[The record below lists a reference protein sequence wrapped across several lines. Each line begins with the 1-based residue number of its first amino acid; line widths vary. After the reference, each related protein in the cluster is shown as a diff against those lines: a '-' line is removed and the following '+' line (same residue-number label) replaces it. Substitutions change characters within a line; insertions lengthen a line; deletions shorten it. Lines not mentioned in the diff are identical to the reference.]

1 MTKKKFNII
10 FFSGIIFFFLIL
22 LVLERKSDNNQYANL
37 HDNLIIATY
46 IDGEFSDNMP
56 SKDSGYDVDKIECN
70 KDINVKWDYNKWS
83 FAFLDNLSE
92 VRCNIYFK
100 VKTVYEYDY
109 TGNEQTFT
117 VPLTGVYKLETWGAA
132 GGSISL
138 KGGNGAYSKGYISL
152 NKDDILYV
160 NVGGTTNNGTGG
172 YNGGGTVTN
181 NRYGGGGAT
190 HIATKSG
197 LLNKFE
203 NNQDDILIVSGGG
216 GGEGNGYVGGSGGGI
231 SGVSGNGDEPGKA
244 GTQTAGGTYN
254 GSCGGGKGTFGKGGS
269 SSWYSESL
277 GGGGSGYYG
286 GSSGGGDFDN
296 GSGGGGSSYIANT
309 RLINKIMYCYNCQTS
324 NEYLTRTE
332 TTTCS
337 EETPTENCAKKGNG
351 YAKIT
356 FLGINLEYYVD
367 NIKQDRVPNKSLY
380 LFDNIICENNSS
392 IIWDADNWTVKIE
405 DYKESDSCKVN
416 FSFKKTYEFAYTGSE
431 QTYTFYKSG
440 IYKLETWGAQGNSDT
455 DGYGGYAT
463 GAIAFNSGD
472 KVYINVGGTTTT
484 TTGGYNGGGT
494 GNHGG
499 GGATHIAN
507 VSGILSTLSSK
518 ISDIII
524 VAGGGG
530 GAGKV
535 GNGGSGGG
543 ASGSRGG
550 TSTCFDNGHKGGY
563 GGTQT
568 AGGNVATTDWARKG
582 SFGKGGNYYGSTQGG
597 AGGGGFYGGGSGT
610 SGDCTGGGGGGS
622 GYIANTLLTDKAMY
636 CYNCTE
642 SSEESTKTVTT
653 TCSEEQATENCAKKG
668 NGYVKITFIEA
679 TN

>member
-10 FFSGIIFFFLIL
+10 FFSGILFFFLIL
-22 LVLERKSDNNQYANL
+22 LILERKSDNNQYANL

-100 VKTVYEYDY
+100 AKTVYEYDY

-216 GGEGNGYVGGSGGGI
+216 GGEGNGYVGGAGGGI
-231 SGVSGNGDEPGKA
+231 IGVNGNGDDPGRA
-244 GTQTAGGTYN
+244 GSQTAGGTYN

-269 SSWYSESL
+269 SSWHSESL

-296 GSGGGGSSYIANT
+296 GSGGGGSSYIGNHLLT
-309 RLINKIMYCYNCQTS
+309 DKVMYCYNCTES
-324 NEYLTRTE
+324 NEENTKTM

-351 YAKIT
+351 YAKMT
-356 FLGINLEYYVD
+356 FLGISLEYYVD
-367 NIKQDRVPNKSLY
+367 DIKQNEVPNKNY
-380 LFDNIICENNSS
+380 HLFNNIKCENNSS
-392 IIWDADNWTVKIE
+392 ITWNVDNWILEIK
-405 DYKESDSCKVN
+405 DYQNSDLCKVN
-416 FSFKKTYEFAYTGSE
+416 FSFKKTYEFAYTGAE
-431 QTYTFYKSG
+431 QNYTVFKSG
-440 IYKLETWGAQGNSDT
+440 IYKLESWGAQGGST
-455 DGYGGYAT
+455 SSKGGT
-463 GAIAFNSGD
+463 GAYSTGTISLNKGD
-472 KVYINVGGTTTT
+472 KLYINVGSTTEDG
-484 TTGGYNGGGT
+484 TGGYNGGGSVT
-494 GNHGG
+494 NNKYGG
-499 GGATHIAN
+499 GGATHIATT
-507 VSGILSTLSSK
+507 SGLLSSLANTK
-518 ISDIII
+518 ENILI
-524 VAGGGG
+524 VSAGGGG
-530 GAGKV
+530 E
-535 GNGGSGGG
+535 GNG
-543 ASGSRGG
+543 
-550 TSTCFDNGHKGGY
+550 Y
-563 GGTQT
+563 
-568 AGGNVATTDWARKG
+568 V
-582 SFGKGGNYYGSTQGG
+582 GG
-597 AGGGGFYGGGSGT
+597 AGGGIIGVDGNGDDPGKAGSQSSGGTAGKLGSGAGTFGQGGSGSWSSESLGGGGGGYYGGS
-610 SGDCTGGGGGGS
+610 SGGGNNNNGSGGGGS

-642 SSEESTKTVTT
+642 SSEESTKTIST
-653 TCSEEQATENCAKKG
+653 TCNEETPTENCAKKG